1 VRGGRLTRATWI
13 GASAGQS
20 AEISGSIVVLFSGTT
35 INTLMCRDMIIS

>member
-1 VRGGRLTRATWI
+1 LTRATWI

-35 INTLMCRDMIIS
+35 INTLMCRGMISPP